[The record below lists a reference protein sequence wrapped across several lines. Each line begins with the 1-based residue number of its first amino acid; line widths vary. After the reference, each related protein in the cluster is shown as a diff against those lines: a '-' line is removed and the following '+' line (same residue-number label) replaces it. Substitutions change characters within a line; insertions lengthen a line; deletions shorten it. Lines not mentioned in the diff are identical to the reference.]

1 MFLVKF
7 KSDLKVKIL
16 DIDSVLNT
24 RDKFL
29 TIVIMQEQTLNRTR
43 GADAS
48 SFENQRV
55 TKSSD
60 IFSDRSN
67 QNRRSDNI
75 DKFIRNKKYSI
86 FKNLSTSRKRIY
98 KISNADYL
106 SRVEYFEYYK
116 KRYYKKKCFNQHK

>member
-1 MFLVKF
+1 
-7 KSDLKVKIL
+7 VKIL
-16 DIDSVLNT
+16 DIDSISNT
-24 RDKFL
+24 RDKLL
-29 TIVIMQEQTLNRTR
+29 TITIMQEQTLNRTR
-43 GADAS
+43 ETDAN

-67 QNRRSDNI
+67 QNCCSNNI

-86 FKNLSTSRKRIY
+86 FKDLSTLRKQIY
-98 KISNADYL
+98 EISNVNYL